1 MTKVRTIYDLTDPEK
16 YEKRYR
22 YSAREAYLYLHWKPK
37 ISRLVQIFSKLKLVE
52 TALDVGCGTGVYTEE
67 ISKITN
73 KVVGLDLSEN
83 MIKHGKEKRV
93 NLLFIVGD
101 ARKLPFRSE
110 SFDLVVSIGLFE
122 YVPRDIVLRE
132 ITRVMRRNAFLI
144 ISVLNKYSAYRLPIK
159 ILSKFSKRYKEPLKE
174 EHSLKEM
181 LHLFNSHNLK
191 LIWYEMDDGLV
202 LIPDVLD
209 RVIGM
214 KVYRLIEM
222 LFKKFFKRNPISNV
236 MLFLLQK
243 G

>member
-1 MTKVRTIYDLTDPEK
+1 LILKNTI
-16 YEKRYR
+16 KRYR
-22 YSAREAYLYLHWKPK
+22 YSVREAYLYLHWKPR
-37 ISRLVQIFSKLKLVE
+37 ISRLVQIFSKLKLIE
-52 TALDVGCGTGVYTEE
+52 TALDVGCGTGVNTKE

-73 KVVGLDLSEN
+73 KVVCLDLSEN
-83 MIKHGKEKRV
+83 MIKYGKEKRV

-110 SFDLVVSIGLFE
+110 SFDLVVSMGLLE

-144 ISVLNKYSAYRLPIK
+144 ISVPNKYSAYRLPIK
-159 ILSKFSKRYKEPLKE
+159 ILSKFSKKYFVKEP
-174 EHSLKEM
+174 SLKEM

-209 RVIGM
+209 RAIGM
-214 KVYRLIEM
+214 KVYRLIER
-222 LFKKFFKRNPISNV
+222 LFKKFFKRNPFSNV